1 MAASVKYLL
10 RFPLTTLKISGILS
24 SVSDNDLEDVVCKA
38 ITNAGVE
45 VSDKDIVTELV
56 KGVQPSLSFVKG
68 RFQSKF

>member
-10 RFPLTTLKISGILS
+10 RFPLATLKISGILS

-38 ITNAGVE
+38 ITKAGVE

-56 KGVQPSLSFVKG
+56 KGVQPSSSFVKE

>member
-10 RFPLTTLKISGILS
+10 RFPLTTLKTSGILS

-68 RFQSKF
+68 RFQRKF

>member
-38 ITNAGVE
+38 ITKAGVE

-56 KGVQPSLSFVKG
+56 KGVQPASSFVKE

>member
-24 SVSDNDLEDVVCKA
+24 SVSDNDLEDVVCKV
-38 ITNAGVE
+38 ITKAGVE

-56 KGVQPSLSFVKG
+56 KGVQPSSSFVKE

>member
-38 ITNAGVE
+38 ITKAGVE

-56 KGVQPSLSFVKG
+56 KGVQPSSSFVKE